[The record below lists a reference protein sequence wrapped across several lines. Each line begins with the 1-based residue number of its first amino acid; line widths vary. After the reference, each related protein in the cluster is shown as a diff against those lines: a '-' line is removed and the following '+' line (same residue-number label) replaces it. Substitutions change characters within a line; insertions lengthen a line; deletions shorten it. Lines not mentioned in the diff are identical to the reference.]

1 MFHLVSDDTLLLGDI
16 NSRHSVILG
25 IRNILKACFKYSIMT
40 LTIPLL
46 LTMEMTE
53 VSKVTSCG
61 FYGIIFGFTYI
72 TSSGL

>member
-61 FYGIIFGFTYI
+61 FYVIIFGFTYI